1 MGEDSKL
8 APIFTT
14 MKNTYKHT
22 PGPWKA
28 AGLAIYAPRS
38 FNSVFYGRK
47 RDYSNPVATICGNP
61 MADSA
66 ELQAEMHDHNG
77 TNRIIMERI
86 PGALEAEAN
95 ARLIAAAPDLLDA
108 LGKIEAIN
116 PSSSAS
122 VDDLWLAIGEIRK
135 LAAGAIGKA
144 NG

>member
-1 MGEDSKL
+1 
-8 APIFTT
+8 
-14 MKNTYKHT
+14 
-22 PGPWKA
+22 
-28 AGLAIYAPRS
+28 
-38 FNSVFYGRK
+38 
-47 RDYSNPVATICGNP
+47 
-61 MADSA
+61 
-66 ELQAEMHDHNG
+66 
-77 TNRIIMERI
+77 MERI

-116 PSSSAS
+116 HSSSAS